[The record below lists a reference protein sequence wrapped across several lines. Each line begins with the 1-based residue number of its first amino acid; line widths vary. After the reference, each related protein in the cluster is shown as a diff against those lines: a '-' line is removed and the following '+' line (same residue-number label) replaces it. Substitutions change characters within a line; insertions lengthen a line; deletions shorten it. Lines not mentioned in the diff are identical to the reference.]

1 MLMIVIKKNYFKNIW
16 SITKA
21 TFVEWNK
28 TDPFRQSATVS
39 YYAVFSM
46 PALLVIVIACAGFA
60 FGREAVQGQIS
71 SQIGTALG
79 PETSKQ
85 VEEIIAKASE
95 TKSSVWATIISIITL
110 ILGCTGVFQQLQISL
125 NQIWGVK
132 VSAQKKWLKSL
143 KDKLFSFGIVITIAF
158 LMLVSL
164 LVSALLNGFSNWIKA
179 HLPDFMLVVFQSLNF
194 VLSFAIISLLFAIMF
209 KVLPDV
215 KVRWRSVWIG
225 AFATTL
231 LFLLGKFGLG
241 LYFGKAQPGS
251 TYGAAGSIILIMLW
265 VSYSSMLVLLGAE
278 FTKQYMLFHG
288 EKIEPKPSAKLIKPN
303 ESEKST
309 DEESFISNKTL
320 VNKEVATPKR
330 VL

>member
-1 MLMIVIKKNYFKNIW
+1 MVMIKKNYFKNIW

-46 PALLVIVIACAGFA
+46 PALLVIVIACAGLA

-71 SQIGTALG
+71 SQISAALG
-79 PETSKQ
+79 SETSKQ

-95 TKSSVWATIISIITL
+95 TKSSIWATIISIITL

-143 KDKLFSFGIVITIAF
+143 KDQLFSFGIVITIAF

-164 LVSALLNGFSNWIKA
+164 LVSAILNGFSNWIKV
-179 HLPDFMLVVFQSLNF
+179 HLPDFMLVVFQLLNF
-194 VLSFAIISLLFAIMF
+194 VLSFGIISLLFAIMF

-231 LFLLGKFGLG
+231 LFLLGKYGLG
-241 LYFGKAQPGS
+241 LYFGKANPGS

-278 FTKQYMLFHG
+278 FTKQYMLFHD
-288 EKIEPKPSAKLIKPN
+288 EKIIPKPSATLITP
-303 ESEKST
+303 EQTEKST
-309 DEESFISNKTL
+309 IDDTFISNKTL
-320 VNKEVATPKR
+320 TNKGTQVAKHI
-330 VL
+330 

>member
-1 MLMIVIKKNYFKNIW
+1 MVIVKKNYFKNIW
-16 SITKA
+16 SIAKA

-46 PALLVIVIACAGFA
+46 PALLVIIIACAGLA

-71 SQIGTALG
+71 SQISSALG
-79 PETSKQ
+79 TETSKQ
-85 VEEIIAKASE
+85 VEEIIAKAGE
-95 TKSSVWATIISIITL
+95 TKSSVWATVISVITL

-143 KDKLFSFGIVITIAF
+143 KDKVFSFGIVITIAF

-164 LVSALLNGFSNWIKA
+164 LISALLNGFSNWIKV
-179 HLPDFMLVVFQSLNF
+179 HLPDFMLVVFQLLNF
-194 VLSFAIISLLFAIMF
+194 VLSFSIISLLFAIMF

-215 KVRWRSVWIG
+215 KVPWRSVWIG
-225 AFATTL
+225 AFTTTL
-231 LFLLGKFGLG
+231 LFLLGKFALG
-241 LYFGKAQPGS
+241 LYFAKAHPAS

-265 VSYSSMLVLLGAE
+265 VSYSSMLVFLGAE

-288 EKIEPKPSAKLIKPN
+288 AEIIPKPSAVLLKPN

-309 DEESFISNKTL
+309 IDEEFISNKTL
-320 VNKEVATPKR
+320 LNKKAPVAK
-330 VL
+330 LQ